1 MNHRGVL
8 AQKDKLLRAKRM
20 ERHYATDYSKCK
32 GIRELGVKQCT
43 PIIIDDELLVETEL
57 GCLSLY
63 EVYGEGELAPTPD
76 EIERGL
82 EEIRASRR
90 MPEDEPQEY
99 SIPVCDTWNVSGPI
113 RRGKEST
120 R

>member
-8 AQKDKLLRAKRM
+8 PTKDKFRRVMRM

-32 GIRELGVKQCT
+32 GILDLGVKQCT
-43 PIIIDDELLVETEL
+43 PVIIDDELLVETEL
-57 GCLSLY
+57 GCLTLY
-63 EVYGEGELAPTPD
+63 EVYGEGERAPTHD
-76 EIERGL
+76 EIQKGL

-90 MPEDEPQEY
+90 MPEDDPKEY

>member
-8 AQKDKLLRAKRM
+8 AQKDQYLRVMRM

-32 GIRELGVKQCT
+32 GIRDLGVKQCE
-43 PIIIDDELLVETEL
+43 PVIIDDELLVQTEL

-63 EVYGEGELAPTPD
+63 EVYGEGERSPTPD
-76 EIERGL
+76 EIEKAL
-82 EEIRASRR
+82 ETIRASRR
-90 MPEDEPQEY
+90 MPEDEPKEY
-99 SIPVCDTWNVSGPI
+99 SLPVCDTWNVSGPI

>member
-8 AQKDKLLRAKRM
+8 AQKDQYRRVMRM
-20 ERHYATDYSKCK
+20 ERHYATDYSQCEGILKLGIKHCK
-32 GIRELGVKQCT
+32 PV
-43 PIIIDDELLVETEL
+43 IIDDELLVETEL

-63 EVYGEGELAPTPD
+63 EVYGEGEQAPAPD
-76 EIERGL
+76 EIQKGL

-90 MPEDEPQEY
+90 MPEDEPKEY
-99 SIPVCDTWNVSGPI
+99 GIPVCDTWNVSGPI